1 MFLRLCRLNCFNSGE
16 DGINGSYRV
25 RDTQVFDEI
34 KTTLTWYKSLKVLK
48 PLPDS
53 GVSIHVDHLILQTL
67 SDGR

>member
-1 MFLRLCRLNCFNSGE
+1 MELQGE
-16 DGINGSYRV
+16 RYTGVKIKGE
-25 RDTQVFDEI
+25 T
-34 KTTLTWYKSLKVLK
+34 KTTLTWYKSKQVLK